1 MQNTNAA
8 HPTEDELERF
18 VLNQCQEQELENVE
32 THILACE
39 SCVTRLEDL
48 DVQISVTR
56 LALQKMRAEQL
67 AKAAARQT
75 SAKWTWLTVPK
86 LSIAGGLAAVALG
99 IVVAPT
105 LLQHDAEITQ
115 VSLSA
120 NRSNEFSVVPEG
132 RRLHMRLNAPDLA
145 DGTVSAA
152 LADLNGVEVWTGR
165 ATIHNGEAELEMPPI
180 KEKGTH
186 FLRLYASAGSSSEP
200 NLLREFAFRVK

>member
-18 VLNQCQEQELENVE
+18 VLNQCQEQELEDLE

-48 DVQISVTR
+48 DIQISVTR
-56 LALQKMRAEQL
+56 LALQKMQAEQL

-75 SAKWTWLTVPK
+75 NAKWTWLTVPK

-99 IVVAPT
+99 IVAVPT
-105 LLQHDAEITQ
+105 LLQHNAEISQ

-132 RRLHMRLNAPDLA
+132 RRLHIRLSAPDLA

-152 LADLNGVEVWTGR
+152 LADLNGIEVWKGR
-165 ATIHNGEAELEMPPI
+165 AAIHNEQAELEMPPI

-186 FLRLYASAGSSSEP
+186 FLRLYTSASSTSEP
-200 NLLREFAFRVK
+200 HLLREFSFRVK